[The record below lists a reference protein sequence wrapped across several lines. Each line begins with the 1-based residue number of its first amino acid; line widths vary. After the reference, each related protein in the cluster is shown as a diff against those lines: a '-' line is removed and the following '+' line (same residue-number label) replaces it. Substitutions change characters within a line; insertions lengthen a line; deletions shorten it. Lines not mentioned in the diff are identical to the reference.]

1 MKRIWF
7 LLKQNIKTALRFIFS
22 FVSGGENC
30 IICGN
35 TTYIYPVCK
44 NCFNERFSTKQL
56 LTQPRCEICGKTLI
70 STKNICFQCRE
81 NRVINNVEL
90 MLPLFSYR
98 LWNKQMMFLWK
109 AQEIRCVSN
118 MFAKILNDVLKQLSI
133 KYIVPVPPRPGK
145 IKKKGWDQID
155 ELCNLLEYKYG
166 YTILRLLERRTTK
179 QQKKLNRKGR
189 LEQIGRAYFPLPQ
202 ENINKICKNE
212 IPDTVCLI
220 DDVCTTGATI
230 ESCAQAL
237 KEVGIKKIQG
247 ITLFIVD

>member
-1 MKRIWF
+1 M
-7 LLKQNIKTALRFIFS
+7 
-22 FVSGGENC
+22 
-30 IICGN
+30 
-35 TTYIYPVCK
+35 
-44 NCFNERFSTKQL
+44 TK
-56 LTQPRCEICGKTLI
+56 K
-70 STKNICFQCRE
+70 
-81 NRVINNVEL
+81 INNVEL

-237 KEVGIKKIQG
+237 KEVGIKKLQE